1 MNTPNVPFNA
11 AFDPAEELAKPF
23 GSIPTLIAHWG
34 VDRPDRVA
42 LDDGA
47 EVLTWAEV
55 ATLTR
60 RIAAQMQAD
69 GLKKG
74 QAVSILGTTTV
85 HYALVYL
92 AAVIAGGCAAPLT
105 TSATPRQLANMM
117 ADSGAMHLFVDS
129 VKLAELRDS
138 GVELP
143 PLKHIMLDRLVGEAP
158 LLSDWMAGDD
168 AVVTDP
174 QVGPDDPYNIIYSS
188 GTTGTPKGIVHS
200 RLMRWRQSAID
211 GGYGE
216 PGQVTFLST
225 PLYSNTTLGIF
236 APTIAG
242 GGTILLMRKF
252 NVAQYLKR
260 AQQHRVTHTM
270 LVPVQY
276 QRLMD
281 YENFDDYDLSSFR
294 LKYCTSA
301 PFSAE
306 LKAEVLRRWPGGLV
320 EIYSMTEGGVVCI
333 LMAHDHPDKL
343 HSVGIAWGGS
353 EVITIDEDGRQLP
366 HGEMGE
372 LVGRSATMMSGYQNQ
387 PEKTEEASWYDE
399 HGNRWQRMSDIGK
412 VDSDGFITLMGRS
425 KDMIISGG
433 FNIYPRDLEEAL
445 LAQDGVVDAAV
456 VGVPSRQWGE
466 TPVGFVVLEKD
477 ADMDMDALKMATN
490 AQLGK
495 TQRLSELHEIDEL
508 PRSHIGKILK
518 RELRDRLKP
527 QENG

>member
-1 MNTPNVPFNA
+1 MA
-11 AFDPAEELAKPF
+11 A
-23 GSIPTLIAHWG
+23 
-34 VDRPDRVA
+34 
-42 LDDGA
+42 
-47 EVLTWAEV
+47 
-55 ATLTR
+55 
-60 RIAAQMQAD
+60 
-69 GLKKG
+69 
-74 QAVSILGTTTV
+74 
-85 HYALVYL
+85 
-92 AAVIAGGCAAPLT
+92 
-105 TSATPRQLANMM
+105 
-117 ADSGAMHLFVDS
+117 
-129 VKLAELRDS
+129 
-138 GVELP
+138 
-143 PLKHIMLDRLVGEAP
+143 
-158 LLSDWMAGDD
+158 DD